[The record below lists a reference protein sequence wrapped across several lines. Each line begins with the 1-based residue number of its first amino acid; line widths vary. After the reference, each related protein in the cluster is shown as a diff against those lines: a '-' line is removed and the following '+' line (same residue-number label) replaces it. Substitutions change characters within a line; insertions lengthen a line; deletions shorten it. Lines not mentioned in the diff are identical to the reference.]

1 MPMASES
8 ANEVLQRK
16 DRNIKVPSRMNSL
29 HHSPSLFSLR
39 LWQSVPRVGAKF
51 LGMFLAAK
59 KSIPSRFPK
68 WIQLVEKPM
77 GKNFSNSRL
86 LINQLCHHHHRRLR
100 VHPHT
105 SSIMSG
111 LCIYIYVCVF
121 ILYHC
126 IILYLY
132 MSIYICVCA
141 VCYLF
146 ILFLSFWSGRGVQ
159 TKHASRVII
168 VIIPWEVNE
177 EKHFQLKSIETFL
190 GF

>member
-1 MPMASES
+1 MASES

-111 LCIYIYVCVF
+111 LCIYIYVCVY
-121 ILYHC
+121 IISLYHIISIYVYIYMC
-126 IILYLY
+126 VCGLLFVYIVFIIL
-132 MSIYICVCA
+132 I
-141 VCYLF
+141 
-146 ILFLSFWSGRGVQ
+146 W
-159 TKHASRVII
+159 
-168 VIIPWEVNE
+168 
-177 EKHFQLKSIETFL
+177 
-190 GF
+190 